1 MSNKKGSLGKGL
13 GALFGE
19 TNNSIIEENI
29 LEENTSSKG
38 DEKQEIDI
46 AKIVPNPYQPRKTFD
61 EEKLK
66 ELAES
71 IKAYGIVEPLVVRK
85 QGRNYELVAGERRL
99 RAAQLVGLKTVPVI
113 LKAYDDIQLMTIA
126 LIENIQRHDL
136 NAIEEAQGISRL
148 MQECHLTQE
157 QVAEKVG
164 RSRSAVANI
173 LRLLNLP
180 EEIQYYIANNDL
192 TMGQAKSLAAIPS
205 EEKQCEIARLAI
217 TNDWNSR
224 IVEEVVRKIKE
235 GKELEVICEVIEKK
249 NKPQAPKK
257 QAPLENDV
265 FYKDYENKLVE
276 LLGTK
281 VKVQPKI
288 TAKGIKGGTIQIDYY
303 SEEDLER
310 IYEVLQPKKEASIS
324 NQIKKLNV

>member
-1 MSNKKGSLGKGL
+1 MSSKKSGLGKGL

-19 TNNSIIEENI
+19 NNNNIIEESI
-29 LEENTSSKG
+29 VEEKQPKKIE
-38 DEKQEIDI
+38 EKQEINTN
-46 AKIVPNPYQPRKTFD
+46 KIVPNPYQPRKSFD

-66 ELAES
+66 ELADS
-71 IKAYGIVEPLVVRK
+71 IKVYGIVEPLVVRK
-85 QGRNYELVAGERRL
+85 QGNSYELVAGERRL
-99 RAAQLVGLKTVPVI
+99 RAAQMIGLETVPVVI
-113 LKAYDDIQLMTIA
+113 KAYDDVQLMTIA

-148 MQECHLTQE
+148 MQECHFTQE

-192 TMGQAKSLAAIPS
+192 TMGQAKSIAAIPS

-217 TNDWNSR
+217 TNEWNSR

-249 NKPQAPKK
+249 AKTNTNKK
-257 QAPLENDV
+257 QPQIENDV

-288 TAKGIKGGTIQIDYY
+288 TSKGVKGGTIQIDYY

-310 IYEVLQPKKEASIS
+310 IYEVLQPKREQSVVGEL
-324 NQIKKLNV
+324 KKLNV